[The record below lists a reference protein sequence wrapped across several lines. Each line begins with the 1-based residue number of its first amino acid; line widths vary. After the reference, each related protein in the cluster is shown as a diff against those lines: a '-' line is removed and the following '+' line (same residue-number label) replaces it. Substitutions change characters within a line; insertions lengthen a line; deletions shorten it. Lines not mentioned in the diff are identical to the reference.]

1 LKPPQDH
8 APEGPRGICC
18 ELAAFASVRLPL
30 ESFQQIRRNPEPLL
44 GFELPTSAL
53 KHLDVQTVAGLAA
66 VCQAARDFDLPLT
79 DFRDWGVLA
88 APQFLGQATVV
99 SALIRY
105 REEGAWGVS
114 PHVIPHH
121 SLHSLSG
128 TVSQVLKVH
137 GPNLGIGG
145 GREGTAEALLTAA
158 SWLGRRRVLGVWV
171 VATTLDPLTELG
183 PEGESAPGT
192 ECAALALALTPGRVE
207 GPGTRL
213 HVSPGT
219 GEMRSRVD
227 LFQLAA
233 AVDQARSARGSGT
246 HVISAGTP
254 RIEVQWQRSTRPLP
268 TAGLLLRAT
277 ENAARMSTGAE
288 AER

>member
-1 LKPPQDH
+1 M
-8 APEGPRGICC
+8 
-18 ELAAFASVRLPL
+18 
-30 ESFQQIRRNPEPLL
+30 
-44 GFELPTSAL
+44 
-53 KHLDVQTVAGLAA
+53 
-66 VCQAARDFDLPLT
+66 
-79 DFRDWGVLA
+79 
-88 APQFLGQATVV
+88 
-99 SALIRY
+99 
-105 REEGAWGVS
+105 
-114 PHVIPHH
+114 
-121 SLHSLSG
+121 
-128 TVSQVLKVH
+128 
-137 GPNLGIGG
+137 GG

-192 ECAALALALTPGRVE
+192 ECAALALALMPGRVE

-213 HVSPGT
+213 HVWPGT

-246 HVISAGTP
+246 HVFSAGTP

-277 ENAARMSTGAE
+277 ENAARLSTGVE
-288 AER
+288 AKR